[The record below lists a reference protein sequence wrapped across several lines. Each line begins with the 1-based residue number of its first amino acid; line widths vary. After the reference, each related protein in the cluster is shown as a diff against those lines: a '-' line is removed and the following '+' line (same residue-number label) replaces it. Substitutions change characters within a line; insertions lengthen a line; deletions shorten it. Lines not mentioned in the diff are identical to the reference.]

1 MPAKEAP
8 FSLESAGDLLK
19 RAGLRKTIARV
30 HLLQCLASQT
40 GPRTQA
46 EINADLEPHGFDSST
61 IFRGLRDLT
70 SSGLVVRLDTG
81 DRIWRFELHDRTSDG
96 SLSTRHHSHV
106 ICNQCGRMQCLDSS
120 FAERINPQID
130 GWATEDFIL
139 RGRCERCRTKVN
151 ETALIDQKS
160 DRKE

>member
-8 FSLESAGDLLK
+8 ISLESAGDLLK
-19 RAGLRKTIARV
+19 KAGLRKTVARV

-61 IFRGLRDLT
+61 IFRGLTDLT

-96 SLSTRHHSHV
+96 DRTERHHPHV
-106 ICNQCGRMQCLDSS
+106 VCVECGTLWCLPTDTI
-120 FAERINPQID
+120 ERFSDKIPGWQISD
-130 GWATEDFIL
+130 LLL
-139 RGRCERCRTKVN
+139 RGTCKAC
-151 ETALIDQKS
+151 AQKT
-160 DRKE
+160 